1 MPSISVI
8 VPVYQAEKFLR
19 DCVESVRRQTF
30 SDWELLLVDDGCTDG
45 SPALCDE
52 LAREDDRIRVFHKER
67 NSGVSETRNVGLD
80 HVRGTYI
87 AFLDSDDQYEPQC
100 LETLWNLRERA
111 GADTAACAHLNL
123 WPDGARRRSRCCPPG
138 STTPTLSGR
147 KSSIPCWGTGWPS
160 RCSMDSSGAICSP
173 QRFLTDSISAM
184 RAPIWKTSCS

>member
-67 NSGVSETRNVGLD
+67 NSGVSETRRS
-80 HVRGTYI
+80 VRAPVPGD
-87 AFLDSDDQYEPQC
+87 AVEP
-100 LETLWNLRERA
+100 A
-111 GADTAACAHLNL
+111 GAGRGGYRRLCA
-123 WPDGARRRSRCCPPG
+123 PEPVA
-138 STTPTLSGR
+138 
-147 KSSIPCWGTGWPS
+147 
-160 RCSMDSSGAICSP
+160 
-173 QRFLTDSISAM
+173 
-184 RAPIWKTSCS
+184 

>member
-80 HVRGTYI
+80 HVRGPI
-87 AFLDSDDQYEPQC
+87 SPF
-100 LETLWNLRERA
+100 W
-111 GADTAACAHLNL
+111 
-123 WPDGARRRSRCCPPG
+123 
-138 STTPTLSGR
+138 TPTISTSPSAWRRCGTCGSGPGR
-147 KSSIPCWGTGWPS
+147 IPPPVRT
-160 RCSMDSSGAICSP
+160 
-173 QRFLTDSISAM
+173 
-184 RAPIWKTSCS
+184 